1 MLRVWAQIFA
11 EGADLVPM
19 SMAEGGG
26 GGGGGVKYYH
36 DNDGG
41 EGVNIL
47 E

>member
-1 MLRVWAQIFA
+1 MLGVWAQIVSA
-11 EGADLVPM
+11 GAALVPM
-19 SMAEGGG
+19 SMAEG